1 MTHKA
6 IGVFNPSVRPAVA
19 ERLDRNGTDS
29 ERRVECY
36 RLKLVTNMQQA
47 EEKARICVGDDY
59 TSKLGISL
67 TCRAG
72 PRPPIDRFL

>member
-1 MTHKA
+1 VHSTVTIKA

-47 EEKARICVGDDY
+47 EEKARI
-59 TSKLGISL
+59 
-67 TCRAG
+67 
-72 PRPPIDRFL
+72 